1 MNHTL
6 RMTTTRN
13 HVCARHDT
21 RTITPPTPTARS
33 SYIPAVNPEAL
44 LLSQLPEQERRRLL
58 AVARRRKFARNE
70 VVFHEGDPGESLHI
84 IAKGHVAIRA
94 TTPLG
99 DVATFR
105 VLSTGEIFG
114 EQALLVA
121 DASRVASAVALE
133 PTETHSLHRD
143 DFDQLRREY
152 PQVDRFLVEALVL
165 QVRRLSV
172 HLQEALF
179 VPAESRVL
187 RRLLELADTYADAN
201 VPALIPLTQ
210 DEIATMAG
218 TTRPTANRVLKTAE
232 ADGCL
237 VLTRGRIEVI
247 DREGLARRAR

>member
-1 MNHTL
+1 ML
-6 RMTTTRN
+6 TTT
-13 HVCARHDT
+13 HAPS
-21 RTITPPTPTARS
+21 PPQHQTGCS

-44 LLSQLPEQERRRLL
+44 LLSQLPDEERRRLL

-84 IAKGHVAIRA
+84 IAKGRVAIRA
-94 TTPLG
+94 TSPLG
-99 DVATFR
+99 DIAIFR
-105 VLSTGEIFG
+105 VLSVGEIFG

-121 DASRVASAVALE
+121 DASRAATAVALE

-143 DFDQLRREY
+143 DFDQLRHEF

-165 QVRRLSV
+165 QVRRLSN

-179 VPAESRVL
+179 VPADSRVL
-187 RRLLELADTYADAN
+187 RRLLELTDTYADAK
-201 VPALIPLTQ
+201 ATTSIPLTQ

-218 TTRPTANRVLKTAE
+218 TTRPTANRVLKAAE

-237 VLTRGRIEVI
+237 VLTRGQIEVI
-247 DREGLARRAR
+247 DRDGLARKAR